1 MAHRA
6 DSTFFERKRPW
17 SQYKD
22 LILRYYLRPYLQ
34 KVKNMGKPIL
44 LVDGY
49 AGPGR
54 FEDGSEGSPF
64 FIANAIAP
72 LVDSGVSASALF
84 VERDESK
91 FNELE
96 KNMSPFESFVELRNA
111 DFGDCVSEIAKLAD
125 SHTVFLYMDPFSLSR
140 VHLGHL
146 AEIFSKIAHGSSVEL
161 LLVLMAHTFVRWA
174 HACQQAELDGSEVL
188 FDKYVMDEEGTFDEE
203 MANAIW
209 DMKSVRSAKY
219 AITSRAELDGIAGG
233 QYWRAIIDDPS
244 LIHSERAQAFVD
256 SYVDK
261 LRQWF
266 SVVCSYPLK
275 ADPSSQDAKYWVV
288 FGSRYKPSIDLIN
301 RAITSAR
308 RKQHEDS
315 KAGTLF
321 GKSELAP
328 ELTHRQIEHAVLDQL
343 KEGPPL
349 RWRELRWRLS
359 LSLLLGRATD
369 SEINK
374 AIKSLCK
381 AGTISGSDAQKIDQN
396 ALLFITPP

>member
-1 MAHRA
+1 MAHQA
-6 DSTFFERKRPW
+6 DSTFFDQKKPW

-34 KVKNMGKPIL
+34 KVKNLGRPIL
-44 LVDGY
+44 LIDGY

-54 FEDGSEGSPF
+54 FKDGSEGSPF
-64 FIANAIAP
+64 FISRAIAP
-72 LVDSGVSASALF
+72 LAESGVSVSALF

-91 FNELE
+91 FNELK
-96 KNMSPFESFVELRNA
+96 KNMMPFESFVELRNA
-111 DFGDCVSEIAKLAD
+111 DFGDCVTEIAKLAD
-125 SHTVFLYMDPFSLSR
+125 SNTVFLYMDPFSLSR

-146 AEIFSKIAHGSSVEL
+146 AEIFSKIQSGSSVEL

-188 FDKYVMDEEGTFDEE
+188 FDKYVMGEEDRFDEE

-209 DMKSVRSAKY
+209 DMKSVRSAKS

-233 QYWRAIIDDPS
+233 QYWRAIIDDTS

-256 SYVDK
+256 SYVEK

-288 FGSRYKPSIDLIN
+288 FGSRYRPSIDLIN
-301 RAITSAR
+301 GAITSAR

-321 GKSELAP
+321 GESELEP
-328 ELTHRQIEHAVLDQL
+328 ELTHHQLERAVLKQL
-343 KEGPPL
+343 ETGPPL

-359 LSLLLGRATD
+359 LAIIGQAKE

-381 AGTISGSDAQKIDQN
+381 AGTISGSDGQKNDQT
-396 ALLFITPP
+396 ALLFVTPP